1 MADPVVVTEYQE
13 ILEVGEPQVVIE
25 VTEATA
31 VISVSEDGAPVVVQ
45 ETVEQITVLETTPG
59 EVVTV
64 VEEPVVVQ
72 EMGIGTQG
80 PQGEGGANWKG
91 VYDSGTAYVT
101 GDIVRE
107 GGVLYICTNP
117 CQGIAV
123 SNTGYWDVFLSTAG
137 AGDLYYHHQQVS
149 PSAEWTITHNLGK
162 FPSVMVVD
170 SAGTVVEGAVEYLDG
185 NSLKVY
191 FASAFGGDA
200 YLN

>member
-13 ILEVGEPQVVIE
+13 ILEVAESQAALE
-25 VTEATA
+25 VAEATT
-31 VISVSEDGAPVVVQ
+31 VLSVSENGEPVVVSESVESITVQ
-45 ETVEQITVLETTPG
+45 ETVPG
-59 EVVTV
+59 EVVHV

-80 PQGEGGANWKG
+80 PQGVGGANWKG
-91 VYDSGTAYVT
+91 AYSSAAEYVP

-117 CQGIAV
+117 CQGVAV
-123 SNTGYWDVFLSTAG
+123 TNSGYWDIFLNTTGS
-137 AGDLYYHHQQVS
+137 GDLYFHFQQVS
-149 PSAEWTITHNLGK
+149 PSAEWTILHSLGK

-170 SAGTVVEGAVEYLDG
+170 SAGTVVEGAVEYVDAD
-185 NSLKVY
+185 SLKVH

>member
-13 ILEVGEPQVVIE
+13 ILDVKESQEILDVA
-25 VTEATA
+25 EATT
-31 VISVSEDGAPVVVQ
+31 VISVSEDGEQVVVL
-45 ETVEQITVLETTPG
+45 ESVEQIVVHETMPG

-64 VEEPVVVQ
+64 IEEPVVVQ
-72 EMGIGTQG
+72 EMAIGTQG
-80 PQGEGGANWKG
+80 PQGESGANWKG

-107 GGVLYICTNP
+107 GGSLYVCTNP
-117 CQGIAV
+117 CQGVAV
-123 SNTGYWDVFLSTAG
+123 TNTGYWDVFLSVAG
-137 AGDLYYHHQQVS
+137 AGDLYYHHQQAS

-170 SAGTVVEGAVEYLDG
+170 SAGTVVDGAVEYLDG

>member
-13 ILEVGEPQVVIE
+13 ILEVEESQEILE
-25 VTEATA
+25 VAEATT
-31 VISVSEDGAPVVVQ
+31 VLSVSEDGEPVVVS
-45 ETVEQITVLETTPG
+45 ESVEQITVQETTPG

-72 EMGIGTQG
+72 EMAIGTQG
-80 PQGEGGANWKG
+80 PQGESNTNWKG

-107 GGVLYICTNP
+107 GGSLYICTNP
-117 CQGIAV
+117 CQGVAV
-123 SNTGYWDVFLSTAG
+123 TNTGYWDVFLSVAG
-137 AGDLYYHHQQVS
+137 AGDLYYHHQQAS

-185 NSLKVY
+185 NVLKVY